1 MKHYFFSRVGT
12 ATTGPRLMP
21 FALGF
26 FAASIL
32 WNSLALF
39 YYRKIRSQEEEED
52 DSDSNDGSDG
62 SIFSDIDAGTTNSL
76 MRWPWDKIRKTI
88 RKSICNSVLSP
99 FLNLEFLEDSDS
111 SVKVNDKRG
120 PCIGEIFGLDVGGT
134 LTKLVY
140 FEEQAHEYKRVETHE
155 QGLHRRSTTAASARE
170 VLQARRESNKLHNT
184 DSNEDLKGL
193 MGVRQESVPDRLD
206 EYANTYQ
213 TNNNGTEHEING
225 HQHENLT
232 TGMKR
237 STSLSTISKPT
248 EEKKEAL
255 DNFYSFA
262 RRLDTYE
269 TAVKDKHL
277 TYFSKYL
284 NGTFHFIRFETR
296 RMGNAMNLMR
306 YNNFHLHIKEI
317 GATGGGAH
325 KFAEMWETV
334 LGITMVKQK
343 EMDSLVA
350 GMQFVL
356 SDIDGECYTFKPCD
370 WVPDTIV
377 ADDSILNDSMLKS
390 PNGHRHSD
398 SGVSIS
404 SDRTRSLPSFTFSDR
419 SVDEGSAEDS
429 NLETPSRRLYQP
441 RLDHWWA
448 SKKVQREPVV
458 SEIYPYLL
466 VSIGTGVSIL
476 RVDGPRKHER
486 ISGSSIG
493 GGTYW
498 GLCRLLTGSDSF
510 SAVLDLA
517 SKGDPSKVDM
527 MVGDIY
533 GEGSDALEKLGLRSD
548 IVASSFGK
556 LVAKQNPSE
565 GIKEEDLARALLLM
579 VTNNIGQVAHLNA
592 KLHRTSRIYFVGTF
606 LQHNIISQQRLAYSI
621 DYWSQGEMEALFLEH
636 EAYFGA
642 LGAFLLNHGIEYKK
656 QVQISPTKTR
666 KRRHTLANFRHKRS
680 SSLGSIQV

>member
-1 MKHYFFSRVGT
+1 MSFT
-12 ATTGPRLMP
+12 
-21 FALGF
+21 LGF

-39 YYRKIRSQEEEED
+39 YYRKICSQEEEE

-155 QGLHRRSTTAASARE
+155 QGLHRRDRYNTAASARE
-170 VLQARRESNKLHNT
+170 VLQARRESNKLHDM
-184 DSNEDLKGL
+184 DSDEDLKGL
-193 MGVRQESVPDRLD
+193 IGVRQESVPDRLD
-206 EYANTYQ
+206 EYGNTTYQ
-213 TNNNGTEHEING
+213 TNKNETEHENNG
-225 HQHENLT
+225 HQNENPT
-232 TGMKR
+232 TGMRR

-277 TYFSKYL
+277 AYYSKYL

-325 KFAEMWETV
+325 KFAEMWDTV

-370 WVPDTIV
+370 WVPDNNV
-377 ADDSILNDSMLKS
+377 AEDEIMNDSMLKS
-390 PNGHRHSD
+390 PND
-398 SGVSIS
+398 SGVSVA
-404 SDRTRSLPSFTFSDR
+404 SDRRRSLPSFTFS
-419 SVDEGSAEDS
+419 EGDDAEDS

-458 SEIYPYLL
+458 SDPYPYLL
-466 VSIGTGVSIL
+466 VVS
-476 RVDGPRKHER
+476 R
-486 ISGSSIG
+486 
-493 GGTYW
+493 
-498 GLCRLLTGSDSF
+498 
-510 SAVLDLA
+510 
-517 SKGDPSKVDM
+517 SK
-527 MVGDIY
+527 Y
-533 GEGSDALEKLGLRSD
+533 
-548 IVASSFGK
+548 
-556 LVAKQNPSE
+556 
-565 GIKEEDLARALLLM
+565 
-579 VTNNIGQVAHLNA
+579 
-592 KLHRTSRIYFVGTF
+592 
-606 LQHNIISQQRLAYSI
+606 
-621 DYWSQGEMEALFLEH
+621 
-636 EAYFGA
+636 
-642 LGAFLLNHGIEYKK
+642 
-656 QVQISPTKTR
+656 
-666 KRRHTLANFRHKRS
+666 
-680 SSLGSIQV
+680 